1 MIKRLRVTVLADNC
15 VAARDLLA
23 EHGLSMLIE
32 ADDRRI
38 LFDTGQGKVL
48 RANADALGISL
59 SPLDAVVLSHGH
71 DDHNGGL
78 AGLLREVSPAA
89 IFLHP
94 AAMQPKYAKSENP
107 PHRSIGMPESS
118 RQALDAVQDRIVWTR
133 SATEVVPGVWC
144 TGEIPRL
151 PVNEQTPT
159 GFFLDADCREPDPI
173 ADDQALF
180 IDTTSGLVVIAGIL
194 GGMSPESTTL
204 YYEHITRTYTAQ
216 HGDYGYPEVL
226 IYSVNFQKFV
236 DWQRNGQWH
245 EAAKEMAG
253 DLERLRLAGADF
265 GLIATNTMHF
275 VFDEVQ
281 QAVQMPLLSIVD
293 ATVEAILG
301 AGLRSV
307 GLLGSLFTM
316 RERFFLDVLERAG
329 IAALVPEPGEQLR
342 IHEVIFQEL
351 CRGEIR
357 PESRTLF
364 LEVIERLRARGAQGI
379 ILGCTEIPLL
389 VQPQHCDLPLF
400 NTALLHAAKALT
412 VAVQPE
418 K

>member
-1 MIKRLRVTVLADNC
+1 
-15 VAARDLLA
+15 
-23 EHGLSMLIE
+23 
-32 ADDRRI
+32 
-38 LFDTGQGKVL
+38 
-48 RANADALGISL
+48 
-59 SPLDAVVLSHGH
+59 
-71 DDHNGGL
+71 
-78 AGLLREVSPAA
+78 
-89 IFLHP
+89 
-94 AAMQPKYAKSENP
+94 
-107 PHRSIGMPESS
+107 
-118 RQALDAVQDRIVWTR
+118 
-133 SATEVVPGVWC
+133 
-144 TGEIPRL
+144 
-151 PVNEQTPT
+151 
-159 GFFLDADCREPDPI
+159 
-173 ADDQALF
+173 
-180 IDTTSGLVVIAGIL
+180 
-194 GGMSPESTTL
+194 
-204 YYEHITRTYTAQ
+204 
-216 HGDYGYPEVL
+216 
-226 IYSVNFQKFV
+226 
-236 DWQRNGQWH
+236 
-245 EAAKEMAG
+245 MAG
-253 DLERLRLAGADF
+253 ALERLRLAGADF

-357 PESRTLF
+357 PESRTMF

-400 NTALLHAAKALT
+400 NTALLHAAKALAI
-412 VAVQPE
+412 AVQPE